1 MDPRLDD
8 SLFHHRFT
16 YRVRSHECDRQ
27 GIVHNARYLE
37 ILEIARIEFS
47 REVFN
52 MKMDTGIFVT
62 HDKFFTVR
70 NAIDYF
76 NPAMFD
82 EELIVLTRISKVGK
96 TSATFEQI
104 VNSVNRKVRVIEAE
118 SVVVH
123 VDPRTNMP
131 IDVDADFRRRVS
143 DELERVTK

>member
-1 MDPRLDD
+1 M
-8 SLFHHRFT
+8 
-16 YRVRSHECDRQ
+16 
-27 GIVHNARYLE
+27 HNARYLE

-52 MKMDTGIFVT
+52 LKMDAGTFVT

-76 NPAMFD
+76 NPAIFD

-104 VNSVNRKVRVIEAE
+104 VNSANRQVRVIECE

-131 IDVDADFRRRVS
+131 IELDADFKKRFV
-143 DELERVTK
+143 DESARIAQ